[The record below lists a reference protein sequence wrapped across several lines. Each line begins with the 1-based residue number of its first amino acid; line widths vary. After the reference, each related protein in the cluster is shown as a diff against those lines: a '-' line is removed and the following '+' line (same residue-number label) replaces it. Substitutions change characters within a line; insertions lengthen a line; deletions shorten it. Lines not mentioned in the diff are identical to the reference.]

1 MKTKIL
7 TIDNRRTKIN
17 KLLLI
22 LCASFIFTACGAVAE
37 KVTGENE
44 TATGAKPQIGDTVIF
59 KTSGANY
66 SEGKVEKI
74 DGSKFEIRAADY
86 IAKPDAADVYAL
98 PKTGAKADVKAGD
111 YVVVYSGNNIYWAG
125 GEVKNV
131 SDQFIEVEPA
141 TGNKINAAPDKVFK
155 VSPAATA
162 DIKQAVEMKAFTE
175 TGKTKKPVLPKNWK
189 PKKGDRVAAQWAF
202 GTWHSAV
209 IKNVNANN
217 IDIDWQN
224 GWSDGTV
231 GSEKIA
237 PSPTAA
243 GALPKTGDYVIV
255 KPQSDIEEWKFAVVE
270 SVSGTEADIKFG
282 DGKTRK
288 VKAGDFIAMN

>member
-1 MKTKIL
+1 MK
-7 TIDNRRTKIN
+7 

-22 LCASFIFTACGAVAE
+22 MCAAIIFSACGAVAE
-37 KVTGENE
+37 KVGGETETGS
-44 TATGAKPQIGDTVIF
+44 GAKPQVGDTVVF

-66 SEGKVEKI
+66 SEGKIEKI
-74 DGSKFEIRAADY
+74 DGGKYEIRAADY

-98 PKTGAKADVKAGD
+98 PKTGTKPDVKTGD
-111 YVVVYSGNNIYWAG
+111 FVVVYSNNIYWAG
-125 GEVKNV
+125 GEVKSV

-162 DIKQAVEMKAFTE
+162 DIKQAVEMKAFNE

-189 PKKGDRVAAQWAF
+189 PKKGDKIAAQWAF
-202 GTWHSAV
+202 GTWHTAV

-237 PSPTAA
+237 PSPTPAD
-243 GALPKTGDYVIV
+243 ALPKMNDYVIV
-255 KPQSDIEEWKFAVVE
+255 KPQSDIEEWKFAVVTR
-270 SVSGTEADIKFG
+270 VSGDEAEIKFG

-288 VKAGDFIAMN
+288 IKAGDCIAMS